1 MFSPSHIAEI
11 HSLAHWR
18 SAISDCY
25 LADERDYLSQLIEYL
40 DLQPAALTEIEQQ
53 TLGLLQGWQ
62 AQEATAKD
70 WPQEFLHTYGLNT
83 HEGLVLMCL
92 AEALVRIPDKASA
105 REFIAD
111 RLRDSHWENSLDGQH
126 HWTVNATTWA
136 LIWGK
141 RLLEPWDSAGPL
153 RSLSRKLTEP
163 VIHRALQQ
171 AVLWLADTFVFGADL
186 PKALARAAE
195 LNTKAPELRWRFSFD
210 LLGEAALTQAM
221 AGQFRQNYLDAL
233 TQLKGKNSDAPG
245 NPNRAKFA
253 LSIKLSALHPR
264 YEALQEAQLM
274 EDLIGSEEAPGF
286 LVHLAQAARSHGIP
300 LTIDAEE
307 SDRLELSLKLIEACL
322 RHPSLYGW
330 SDLGLAVQA
339 YSKRA
344 LPVLGYLNHLAQEL
358 GIKICVRLVKG
369 AYWDSE
375 IYWAQRAGLTGYPV
389 YTDKNATDL
398 AYLACAKF
406 LLQAEHLLPQFAT
419 HNASTIC
426 SLIHMAKADLASGR
440 ELEFQRLQGM
450 GESLYR
456 QLLKEQPQVSCRIY
470 APVGAYSELLPYLV
484 RRLLENGANNSFVN
498 QLNRAQGEL
507 PQLAVHP
514 LRQFTNSGP
523 KLPLPADI
531 YQSSSCPRIN
541 SNGTNLAIARERE
554 KLFGQLQ
561 AFFDAQW
568 HAQPLI
574 DGHAI
579 SGKASDCLNPADA
592 REKIGSLVLASAAD
606 ASKALDSAQTFQPQ
620 WRHSKI
626 EARASYAEK
635 LAELYEQHRPELAA
649 LLVREAGKTLADAL
663 DEIRE
668 AVDFC
673 RYYAQQARR
682 LLQPEL
688 LVGPTGEDN
697 QLHLEARGIFVCI
710 SPWNFPLAIFT
721 GQIIAALVTGNCVLA
736 KPARQTGLIA
746 WRAVQLMHQAGFPPQ
761 AIQLLPG
768 NSSELSA
775 SLTGDKRIEGIAF
788 TGSTQSAWTINRALA
803 ARNSSIA
810 SLIAETGGQNAMI
823 ADSTCLP
830 EQLVKDVIRS
840 AFGSAGQRCSAL
852 RVLYV
857 QTEIADKVIELLR
870 GAMAC
875 LRLGDTRD
883 LSVDIGPVIDSRE
896 AQKLQ
901 TYIDS
906 YIQAGKLLAQA
917 PIPTDSS
924 GNFIAPSLVEID
936 TIAALDEEHFGPI
949 CHLTRF
955 EIQQLD
961 RVIADINAVGYGLT
975 LGIHSRNQSLA
986 QKIAQQVNVGNVYI
1000 NRNMIGAVVG
1010 VQPFGGC
1017 GLSGTGP
1024 KAGGP
1029 HYLLRFVREKT
1040 VSNFV
1045 AAVGGNIQLLTAQ
1058 TTASQKED
1066 KKT

>member
-1 MFSPSHIAEI
+1 MFSPSHINQI
-11 HSLAHWR
+11 TNLSQWR
-18 SAISDCY
+18 QAIGDTYLIEESGYLQALIDY
-25 LADERDYLSQLIEYL
+25 LALPISAVTQIE
-40 DLQPAALTEIEQQ
+40 TQ
-53 TLGLLQGWQ
+53 TLALLQHWQ
-62 AQEATAKD
+62 AQEAKAKD
-70 WPQEFLHTYGLNT
+70 WPQEFLHAYGLNT
-83 HEGLVLMCL
+83 REGVVLMCL
-92 AEALVRIPDKASA
+92 AEALVRIPDTASA
-105 REFIAD
+105 RAFIAD
-111 RLRDSHWENSLDGQH
+111 RLRDSHWQDQLGSDH
-126 HWTVNATTWA
+126 HWTVNAATWA
-136 LIWGK
+136 LMWGE
-141 RLLEPWDSAGPL
+141 RLLEPWDTAGPL
-153 RSLSRKLTEP
+153 RSLSRKLSEP
-163 VIHRALQQ
+163 IIHRALQQ

-195 LNTKAPELRWRFSFD
+195 LQRKASEYRWCYSFD
-210 LLGEAALTQAM
+210 LLGEAAVTPAM
-221 AGQFRQNYLDAL
+221 AQHFRQNYLDAL
-233 TQLKGKNSDAPG
+233 TQLQGMNQPSHASRF
-245 NPNRAKFA
+245 N

-264 YEALQEAQLM
+264 YEALQEPQLLA
-274 EDLIGSEEAPGF
+274 ELIGTDTNPGY
-286 LVHLAQAARSHGIP
+286 LIHLAQAARGDHIP

-344 LPVLGYLNHLAQEL
+344 LPVLGYLNQLAAEL
-358 GIKICVRLVKG
+358 DIKLRVRLVKG

-375 IYWAQRAGLTGYPV
+375 IHWAQRAGLAGYPV
-389 YTDKNATDL
+389 YTNKNATDI

-406 LLQAEHLLPQFAT
+406 LLQAQNLHPQFAT

-426 SLIHMAKADLASGR
+426 SLLYLAEGR
-440 ELEFQRLQGM
+440 DLEFQRLQGM

-456 QLLKEQPQVSCRIY
+456 QLLKEQPQTSCRIY
-470 APVGAYSELLPYLV
+470 APVGAYAELLPYLV

-498 QLNRAQGEL
+498 QLNRAHVDLQA
-507 PQLAVHP
+507 LATHP
-514 LRQFTNSGP
+514 LSHPHHPQAVIPDPGS
-523 KLPLPADI
+523 I
-531 YQSSSCPRIN
+531 YKTSSCPRDN
-541 SNGTNLAIARERE
+541 SSGINLAIARERE
-554 KLFGQLQ
+554 AILEQLRPY
-561 AFFDAQW
+561 FFSREW

-574 DGHAI
+574 AGLHAGN
-579 SGKASDCLNPADA
+579 SPVNCFNPSDA
-592 REKIGSLVLASAAD
+592 REHIGSLVPASAAD
-606 ASKALDSAQTFQPQ
+606 AAAAITAAQSFQLQ
-620 WRHSKI
+620 WRHSPV
-626 EARASYAEK
+626 ATRAQYAETF
-635 LAELYEQHRPELAA
+635 AELLEQTRAELAA
-649 LLVREAGKTLADAL
+649 LLIREAGKTLVDAL

-673 RYYAQQARR
+673 RYYAQQARQ
-682 LLQPEL
+682 LLSPQVL
-688 LVGPTGEDN
+688 TGPTGEHN
-697 QLHLEARGIFVCI
+697 QLQLEARGIFVCI

-736 KPARQTGLIA
+736 KPARQTSLVA

-761 AIQLLPG
+761 AIQLVPG
-768 NSSELSA
+768 NSSELSPV
-775 SLTGDKRIEGIAF
+775 LTGDIRIEGIAF
-788 TGSTQSAWTINRALA
+788 TGSTQSAWAINRALA
-803 ARNSSIA
+803 ARDSSIA

-840 AFGSAGQRCSAL
+840 TFGSAGQRCSAL

-857 QTEIADKVIELLR
+857 QQEIADKVIDLMR

-901 TYIDS
+901 AYLES
-906 YIQAGKLLAQA
+906 HSQAGRLLAQA
-917 PIPTDSS
+917 PAPVESTGS
-924 GNFIAPSLVEID
+924 FVAPSLVEINS
-936 TIAALDEEHFGPI
+936 IADVHEEHFGPI
-949 CHLTRF
+949 CHLVRF
-955 EIQQLD
+955 DIQQLD
-961 RVIADINAVGYGLT
+961 KIIADINALGYGLT

-986 QKIAQQVNVGNVYI
+986 QKIAQQINVGNVYI

-1040 VSNFV
+1040 ISNFV
-1045 AAVGGNIQLLTAQ
+1045 AAVGGNIQLLAANLE
-1058 TTASQKED
+1058 TTSHKEG
-1066 KKT
+1066 KRS